1 MPEKANAGE
10 GKLLV
15 SVLATILCVRKGT
28 SCTQPGLTS
37 LRTKCQWISMWRENL
52 RNEREHHGN
61 TGQIVL
67 INFSSSKLRTT
78 VTKIGQSL
86 AQIHDF
92 SQACAFPGV
101 LLFGFHEKQKERKKE
116 LNQAAHSGTEC
127 QRRWK
132 SGAEL
137 LLPSSLERRVLGFI
151 CVRRSRI
158 S

>member
-1 MPEKANAGE
+1 M
-10 GKLLV
+10 
-15 SVLATILCVRKGT
+15 LCVRKET

-78 VTKIGQSL
+78 VTKIGQGL

-101 LLFGFHEKQKERKKE
+101 LLFRFYEKQKERKKE
-116 LNQAAHSGTEC
+116 LNQAAHSASDSL
-127 QRRWK
+127 
-132 SGAEL
+132 SGNLAL
-137 LLPSSLERRVLGFI
+137 SCCCSHLSKLERRVLGFI
-151 CVRRSRI
+151 GVRRSRI